1 MGYELDES
9 KTKYFVIAIILLII
23 IGVVLVIHFNNKS
36 LVSGEEEKQE
46 TTTIIKDDDI
56 IEEYEYKN
64 DEEKVIKINKNT
76 NTDKEEVSVETV
88 ENIIYKSTVDK
99 DTNMVFNYK
108 LTDEITDS
116 DKIVSTKL
124 SIVDSLKNSNVV
136 SLYDIS
142 LYNSNDV
149 KKSVNNSLITI
160 SIPLGDLVGYDT
172 YKVVYIDDNNVI
184 TDEVIDSKVEEGY
197 IKFDVKHLSIYGII
211 ATKTVI
217 EDKKEKINLDNITIN
232 LKINDKIIENYSNM
246 YISTSDK
253 VSVVVNGLEVDY
265 KLYYLL
271 QNEEGTNSYVEFKE
285 DLFSNIETLS
295 KYKLSIKIDVDGEIK
310 VFEIGTVNV
319 FDIVFVYD
327 KNEELKENI
336 VVGTIVDESGVE
348 STYKDKETNKDIVI
362 DNIEKEEVIIE
373 ENINEDNEIKEEILI
388 DDVEEPDETSSEEEK
403 EENLDDKATIKL
415 NGNIYLVEKTDI
427 SELEMTGHLVIDT
440 SEDITFAYENDKLL
454 TSNLYT
460 ITIKSKEFSLNGVK
474 YTYEFIDGDIVIK
487 RLEEEQEVVVED
499 FSNIF
504 NEYQINNKPENEELV
519 LEKQIITN

>member
-23 IGVVLVIHFNNKS
+23 LGVVLVVHFNNKS
-36 LVSGEEEKQE
+36 LVSGEEEKE
-46 TTTIIKDDDI
+46 TTTTIKDVDTT
-56 IEEYEYKN
+56 EEYEYKN
-64 DEEKVIKINKNT
+64 DEEKVIKVNKNT
-76 NTDKEEVSVETV
+76 NTDKEEVSVEIT
-88 ENIIYKSTVDK
+88 ENTIYKSTIDK
-99 DTNMVFNYK
+99 NTNMVFNYK
-108 LTDEITDS
+108 LTDEITDN
-116 DKIVSTKL
+116 DKIVSTQL
-124 SIVDSLKNSNVV
+124 TIVDSLKNNNVV

-142 LYNSNDV
+142 LYDSNDV

-184 TDEVIDSKVEEGY
+184 SDEVIDSKVEDGY
-197 IKFDVKHLSIYGII
+197 IKFDVKHLSKYGII
-211 ATKTVI
+211 ATKTIV
-217 EDKKEKINLDNITIN
+217 EEEKEEIDLTKVSLDVKINEELV
-232 LKINDKIIENYSNM
+232 NDTNM
-246 YISTSDK
+246 YVSTTDK
-253 VSVVVNGLEVDY
+253 VSVVVNGIEIDY

-271 QNEEGTNSYVEFKE
+271 QNEESTNSYVEFKE
-285 DLFSNIETLS
+285 DLFSSIETPS
-295 KYKLSIKIDVDGEIK
+295 KYKLSIKLEVDGEIK

-327 KNEELKENI
+327 KNEEITEDVIL
-336 VVGTIVDESGVE
+336 GTIVDENGVE

-362 DNIEKEEVIIE
+362 DNVEKEEVIIE

-427 SELEMTGHLVIDT
+427 SELEMTGHLVIET

-474 YTYEFIDGDIVIK
+474 YTYEFVNGDIVIK

-504 NEYQINNKPENEELV
+504 NDYQINNKPENEELI

>member
-23 IGVVLVIHFNNKS
+23 LGVVLVVHFNNKS
-36 LVSGEEEKQE
+36 LVSGEKEIDK
-46 TTTIIKDDDI
+46 TSPTIKDVVTT
-56 IEEYEYKN
+56 EKYEYRD
-64 DEEKVIKINKNT
+64 DEEKVIKVNK
-76 NTDKEEVSVETV
+76 KEEKVEEV
-88 ENIIYKSTVDK
+88 INEVVYKSTIDENN
-99 DTNMVFNYK
+99 NMIFNYK
-108 LTDEITDS
+108 LTDEISDS

-124 SIVDSLKNSNVV
+124 SVVDSLKNSNVV
-136 SLYDIS
+136 GLYDIS
-142 LYNSNDV
+142 LYDVNNV

-160 SIPLGDLVGYDT
+160 SIPLGDLVGYDV

-184 TDEVIDSKVEEGY
+184 SDEVIDSKVEDGY
-197 IKFDVKHLSIYGII
+197 IKFDAKHLSKYGII
-211 ATKTVI
+211 ATKKVI
-217 EDKKEKINLDNITIN
+217 EEEIDEIIDLTKISIDVKINEELVNDTNLFVSTI
-232 LKINDKIIENYSNM
+232 
-246 YISTSDK
+246 DK
-253 VSVVVNGLEVDY
+253 VSVIVNELNKEY

-271 QNEEGTNSYVEFKE
+271 QNEENTNTYQEYNEEMFKDVE
-285 DLFSNIETLS
+285 TPG
-295 KYKLSIKIDVDGEIK
+295 KYKLSIKVEVSEEEK

-327 KNEELKENI
+327 KNEELTEDV
-336 VVGTIVDESGVE
+336 VVGTIVDENGIE
-348 STYKDKETNKDIVI
+348 STYEDKETNKDIVI
-362 DNIEKEEVIIE
+362 DNVIEEVIEEETNEVLDELPTDIEKEIE
-373 ENINEDNEIKEEILI
+373 ESNT
-388 DDVEEPDETSSEEEK
+388 DDI

-460 ITIKSKEFSLNGVK
+460 ITIKSKEFSLNGNK
-474 YTYEFIDGDIVIK
+474 YTYEFVNGDIVIK
-487 RLEEEQEVVVED
+487 KIEDEKEVVVED

-504 NEYQINNKPENEELV
+504 NDYQINNKLENEELV

>member
-23 IGVVLVIHFNNKS
+23 LGVVLVVHFNNKS
-36 LVSGEEEKQE
+36 LVSGEKEIDK
-46 TTTIIKDDDI
+46 TSPTIKDVVTT
-56 IEEYEYKN
+56 EKYEYRD
-64 DEEKVIKINKNT
+64 DEEKVIKVNK
-76 NTDKEEVSVETV
+76 KEEKVEEV
-88 ENIIYKSTVDK
+88 INEVVYKSTIDENN
-99 DTNMVFNYK
+99 NMIFNYK
-108 LTDEITDS
+108 LTDEIGDS

-124 SIVDSLKNSNVV
+124 SVVDSLKNSNVV
-136 SLYDIS
+136 GLYDIS
-142 LYNSNDV
+142 LYDVNNV

-160 SIPLGDLVGYDT
+160 SIPLGDLVGYDV

-184 TDEVIDSKVEEGY
+184 SDEVIDSKVEDGY
-197 IKFDVKHLSIYGII
+197 IKFDAKHLSKYGII
-211 ATKTVI
+211 ATKKVI
-217 EDKKEKINLDNITIN
+217 EEEIEEIIDLTKVSIDVKINEELVNDTNLFVSTI
-232 LKINDKIIENYSNM
+232 
-246 YISTSDK
+246 DK
-253 VSVVVNGLEVDY
+253 VSVIVNELNKEY

-271 QNEEGTNSYVEFKE
+271 QNEENTNTYQEYNEEMFKDVE
-285 DLFSNIETLS
+285 TPG
-295 KYKLSIKIDVDGEIK
+295 KYKLSIKVEVSEEEK

-327 KNEELKENI
+327 KNEELTEDV
-336 VVGTIVDESGVE
+336 VVGTIVDENGIE
-348 STYKDKETNKDIVI
+348 STYEDKETNKDIVI
-362 DNIEKEEVIIE
+362 DNVIEEVIEEETNEVLDELPTDIEKEIE
-373 ENINEDNEIKEEILI
+373 ESNT
-388 DDVEEPDETSSEEEK
+388 DDI

-460 ITIKSKEFSLNGVK
+460 ITIKSKEFSLNGNK
-474 YTYEFIDGDIVIK
+474 YTYEFVNGDIVIK
-487 RLEEEQEVVVED
+487 KIEDEKEVVVED

-504 NEYQINNKPENEELV
+504 NDYQINNKLENEELV

>member
-327 KNEELKENI
+327 KDEELKEDI
-336 VVGTIVDESGVE
+336 VVGTIVDENGVE
-348 STYKDKETNKDIVI
+348 STYVDKETNKDIVI
-362 DNIEKEEVIIE
+362 DSVEEELE
-373 ENINEDNEIKEEILI
+373 ENVENNVEIKENKVIEAADENI
-388 DDVEEPDETSSEEEK
+388 DNSKNEELEK
-403 EENLDDKATIKL
+403 NLDDMATVKL

-427 SELEMTGHLVIDT
+427 SKLEMTGHLIIDT

-454 TSNLYT
+454 TSNIYT
-460 ITIKSKEFSLNGVK
+460 ITIKSKEFSLNGTK
-474 YTYEFIDGDIVIK
+474 YTYEFVNGDIVIK
-487 RLEEEQEVVVED
+487 KLEEEQEVVIED

-504 NEYQINNKPENEELV
+504 NDYQINNKVENEELI

>member
-327 KNEELKENI
+327 KDEELKEDI
-336 VVGTIVDESGVE
+336 VVGTIVDENGVE
-348 STYKDKETNKDIVI
+348 STYVDKETNKDIVI
-362 DNIEKEEVIIE
+362 DSVEEELE
-373 ENINEDNEIKEEILI
+373 ENVENNVEIKENKVIEAADENI
-388 DDVEEPDETSSEEEK
+388 DNSKNEELEK
-403 EENLDDKATIKL
+403 NLDDMATVKL

-427 SELEMTGHLVIDT
+427 SKLEMTGHLIIDT

-454 TSNLYT
+454 TSNIYT
-460 ITIKSKEFSLNGVK
+460 ITIKSKEFSLNGIK
-474 YTYEFIDGDIVIK
+474 YTYEYVDGDIVIK
-487 RLEEEQEVVVED
+487 RYEEDNEVVVED
-499 FSNIF
+499 FSSLF
-504 NEYQINNKPENEELV
+504 NNYHIKTENEDLT
-519 LEKQIITN
+519 LGTFIN